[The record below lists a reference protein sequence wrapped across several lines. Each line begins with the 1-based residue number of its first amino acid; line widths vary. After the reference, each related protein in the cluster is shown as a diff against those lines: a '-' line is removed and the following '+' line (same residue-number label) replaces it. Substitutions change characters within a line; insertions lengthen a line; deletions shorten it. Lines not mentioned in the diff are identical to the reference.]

1 MNNIT
6 ETMSDYSTGQAKTRT
21 SLRRK
26 SLMATGVGNLL
37 EWFDWTIYTVASVY
51 IAAALF
57 DKSNATS
64 ALLNTLAV
72 FAAGFLLR
80 PIGAIFF
87 GILAPIWCFMN
98 GHKGLGIKF
107 IIAFVC
113 YLIGA
118 GLGMGG
124 AIANMPQ

>member
-1 MNNIT
+1 
-6 ETMSDYSTGQAKTRT
+6 
-21 SLRRK
+21 
-26 SLMATGVGNLL
+26 MAIIG
-37 EWFDWTIYTVASVY
+37 TIL
-51 IAAALF
+51 ALGGGI
-57 DKSNATS
+57 
-64 ALLNTLAV
+64 ALLVFWIMTLV
-72 FAAGFLLR
+72 KQFKSGQTLWGVLT
-80 PIGAIFF
+80 IFF